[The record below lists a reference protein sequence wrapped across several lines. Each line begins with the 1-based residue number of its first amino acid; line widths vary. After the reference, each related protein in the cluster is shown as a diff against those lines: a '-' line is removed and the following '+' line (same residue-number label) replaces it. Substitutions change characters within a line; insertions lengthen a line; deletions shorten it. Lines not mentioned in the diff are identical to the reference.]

1 MKIKPLLIIAGI
13 AAIMLFLAIRGC
25 QKNKQDLQATNEY
38 LSLTESK
45 FKEFKTVSGL
55 NAAKANEQIL
65 SLEALLLIKKR
76 EIARLT
82 KELGLKPKRIKEIV
96 EIVIEG
102 KDSIILKRDSFYYE
116 SSPDIP
122 NQPIPFVYE
131 DKWNSFQAY
140 QSGEE
145 INLIYAITDS
155 ISLVTTKEKGGFK
168 VQALS
173 SNPAIRITGLSQIKV
188 ADKKPKRWW
197 VVPVSVAAGVFLGA
211 KVF

>member
-102 KDSIILKRDSFYYE
+102 KDSIVLKRDSFYYE

-140 QSGEE
+140 QSGEQIE
-145 INLIYAITDS
+145 LLYAITDS

-188 ADKKPKRWW
+188 EDKKPKRWW
-197 VVPVSVAAGVFLGA
+197 IVPVSVAAGVFLGA